1 MVAFYTFGMLDLEQ
15 LVAEV
20 EKHPLLYDP
29 GHREQRDFFK
39 RAQAWRAIAKAM
51 NTTPSAC
58 KRQWR
63 SVRDRFV
70 REERLS
76 KLQSETEADRLAK
89 WGLYRHL
96 GFLVKAYQSR
106 QSLGDAA
113 GSENKA
119 VVVDQRGPSPAVQSV
134 QPLQLQAV
142 QLVQA
147 SAGEGDKR
155 AVAADYEAGSE
166 CVILHPDAI
175 TQSVLLSMV
184 NMPSPEEIIIPDQP
198 SSIDLRDSTNCGTT
212 SGNGDPSESTQR
224 APVGTFNFVT
234 VKQEPPSCATSEDET
249 GSGDTLRDRSAP
261 AGESNSAPNDPSVVA
276 QSWRRK
282 RKSSTTTK
290 PTLKRSRCADGGPGI
305 GVDDGDNRAVGSNG
319 NDRDDVSS
327 TNALL
332 HHLVTSTERV
342 KAAAEAATQCRL
354 PHLDPGDSD
363 TMFLLSLRERLKS
376 FGPRERSL
384 ALVKIQEVLHEIEFG
399 TAAR

>member
-1 MVAFYTFGMLDLEQ
+1 MVAFYTAGMLDLES
-15 LVAEV
+15 LIAEV

-39 RAQAWRAIAKAM
+39 RSQAWKAIAKAM
-51 NTTPSAC
+51 NSTPSAC

-76 KLQSETEADRLAK
+76 KLQSETEDDRLAK
-89 WGLYRHL
+89 WGLYKHL
-96 GFLVKAYQSR
+96 GFLVRAYQTR
-106 QSLGDAA
+106 QSLSDAA
-113 GSENKA
+113 GSEKKA
-119 VVVDQRGPSPAVQSV
+119 VVVGGQRGTSQAVQSV
-134 QPLQLQAV
+134 QPVQLQAV
-142 QLVQA
+142 QLVQT
-147 SAGEGDKR
+147 SAGERDKG
-155 AVAADYEAGSE
+155 AVVAADYDAGSE

-184 NMPSPEEIIIPDQP
+184 NMPSPDEIIIPDQP
-198 SSIDLRDSTNCGTT
+198 PLIDLGDSTNCGTT
-212 SGNGDPSESTQR
+212 SGHGDPSESTQR
-224 APVGTFNFVT
+224 APVGALDHVT
-234 VKQEPPSCATSEDET
+234 VKQEPPSCATSEEET

-261 AGESNSAPNDPSVVA
+261 SGETNSARHDSSVVA

-282 RKSSTTTK
+282 RKSSTTTNS
-290 PTLKRSRCADGGPGI
+290 TLKRSRRADVGAD
-305 GVDDGDNRAVGSNG
+305 VDDGGNRAAGSND
-319 NDRDDVSS
+319 NDVVRS

-332 HHLVTSTERV
+332 HHLVTATERV
-342 KAAAEAATQCRL
+342 KAAAEVATQCRL
-354 PHLDPGDSD
+354 PHLDSGDSD
-363 TMFLLSLRERLKS
+363 TMFLLSLRERLRS